1 MKVLLVIDSFG
12 SGGAQRQIINLAKG
26 LTYEKYEVDF
36 FSYHGSNFY
45 RKLENVNYYTFKN
58 NSTSK
63 ILKTF
68 KLISHLR
75 KIIIKNKYNAIIC
88 FLHSPSILTS
98 IAKLGISRGKLILCE
113 RNSSFAEVSFIKRNL
128 FRLALLISDY
138 VVTNSYS
145 ESKILKKNLFLKSK
159 TSTIWNGY
167 ELNYNKQKVQEQ
179 IYFTKNILIVGR
191 VTNAKNGLN
200 ILKALNV
207 FYNNHGWSPNIYWVG
222 RIDKFDKNSNDY
234 VLKMID
240 YLGNNK
246 HLNFNFVG
254 EVKDIYELFSNYD
267 LLLHVTKYE
276 GLPNVICEAMILGC
290 PVIASNIC
298 DHPKIL
304 DNNRGILCDP
314 NSPQSIS
321 TALHHF
327 YSLEKNEI
335 KKIKINASEF
345 ANKEFSLQKMLNSY
359 IELINK

>member
-1 MKVLLVIDSFG
+1 MIDSFG

-26 LTYEKYEVDF
+26 LSCEKYEVDF
-36 FSYHGSNFY
+36 FYYHDSNFY
-45 RKLENVNYYTFKN
+45 EKLENVNYYTFKN
-58 NSTSK
+58 NSSSK
-63 ILKTF
+63 ILKTL
-68 KLISHLR
+68 KLISYLR
-75 KIIIKNKYNAIIC
+75 KIIIENKYDSIIC

-98 IAKLGISRGKLILCE
+98 IAKLGINKGKLILCE
-113 RNSSFAEVSFIKRNL
+113 RNSSLAKVSFIKRNL
-128 FRLALLISDY
+128 FRLALLFSDY

-145 ESKILKKNLFLKSK
+145 ESEILKKNIFLKNK

-167 ELNYNKQKVQEQ
+167 ELNINKMEVKEQ
-179 IYFTKNILIVGR
+179 VYLTKNILIVGR

-200 ILKALNV
+200 ILKALNI
-207 FYNNHGWSPNIYWVG
+207 FHNIHGWSPNISWVG
-222 RIDKFDKNSNDY
+222 RIDKFDKNSSKY

-240 YLGNNK
+240 YLRNNK
-246 HLNFNFVG
+246 HLKCKFVG
-254 EVKDIYELFSNYD
+254 EVKDIYKLFLNYD

-321 TALHHF
+321 NALHHF

-335 KKIKINASEF
+335 KKIKINASDF
-345 ANKEFSLQKMLNSY
+345 ANKEFSSQKMLDSY